1 LDKEKKAKSLFD
13 RVKKGEDFG
22 ALAKEFSDDPGSKER
37 GGDLDFFAK
46 DQMVPEFAEAAF
58 ALKKNEVS
66 QPVRSQFGYH
76 VIKATDRKPEGTASL
91 EEAKPQLL
99 AYLKRQKKQAA
110 VEEVVRGLRAAAKV
124 QINLPEPAPGSE
136 LVQPGGK

>member
-1 LDKEKKAKSLFD
+1 
-13 RVKKGEDFG
+13 
-22 ALAKEFSDDPGSKER
+22 
-37 GGDLDFFAK
+37 
-46 DQMVPEFAEAAF
+46 
-58 ALKKNEVS
+58 
-66 QPVRSQFGYH
+66 
-76 VIKATDRKPEGTASL
+76 
-91 EEAKPQLL
+91 LL